1 MVVGLTGGIGS
12 GKSLVAKAFC
22 SFQNTVYYHADEE
35 AKNLMNTS
43 ASIQQEIILEF
54 GKKSYQDNQLNRT
67 YISSMVFKNPELLKK
82 LNSIVHPAVKAHFK
96 NFINSYNPNT
106 LIIYENAILF
116 ESKSNLNC
124 DIIISVYTPLDIR
137 IKRTML
143 RDQSSR
149 AAVEFRIKNQ
159 YSEKIKHLQ
168 SNYIIYNSTQEK
180 VQFQVI
186 RIHNILTKKPFVFD

>member
-116 ESKSNLNC
+116 ETGSDLVC
-124 DIIISVYTPLDIR
+124 DVVISVCAPLKER
-137 IKRTML
+137 IKRVVE
-143 RDQSSR
+143 RDHINEEKVIDRIMNQWPDSMRNLLSNYL
-149 AAVEFRIKNQ
+149 VINIDKKETLLKIKN
-159 YSEKIKHLQ
+159 
-168 SNYIIYNSTQEK
+168 IY
-180 VQFQVI
+180 
-186 RIHNILTKKPFVFD
+186 NILTKNLPFF

>member
-1 MVVGLTGGIGS
+1 MVVGITGGIGS

-116 ESKSNLNC
+116 ETGSDLVC
-124 DIIISVYTPLDIR
+124 DVVISVCAPLKER
-137 IKRTML
+137 IKRVVE
-143 RDQSSR
+143 RDHINEEKVMDRIMNQWPDSMRNLLSNYL
-149 AAVEFRIKNQ
+149 VINIDKKETLLKIKN
-159 YSEKIKHLQ
+159 
-168 SNYIIYNSTQEK
+168 IY
-180 VQFQVI
+180 
-186 RIHNILTKKPFVFD
+186 NILTKNLTFF

>member
-116 ESKSNLNC
+116 ETGSDLVC
-124 DIIISVYTPLDIR
+124 DVVISVCAPLKER
-137 IKRTML
+137 IKRVVE
-143 RDQSSR
+143 RDHINEEKVMDRIMNQWPDSMRNLLSNYL
-149 AAVEFRIKNQ
+149 VINIDKKETLLKIKN
-159 YSEKIKHLQ
+159 
-168 SNYIIYNSTQEK
+168 IY
-180 VQFQVI
+180 
-186 RIHNILTKKPFVFD
+186 NILTKNLTFF

>member
-116 ESKSNLNC
+116 ETGSDLVC
-124 DIIISVYTPLDIR
+124 DVVISVCAPLKER
-137 IKRTML
+137 IKGVVE
-143 RDQSSR
+143 RDHINEEKVIDRIMNQWPDSMRNLLSNYL
-149 AAVEFRIKNQ
+149 VINIDKKETLLKIKN
-159 YSEKIKHLQ
+159 
-168 SNYIIYNSTQEK
+168 IY
-180 VQFQVI
+180 
-186 RIHNILTKKPFVFD
+186 NILTKNLTFF

>member
-1 MVVGLTGGIGS
+1 MVVGITGGIGS
-12 GKSLVAKAFC
+12 GKSLIAKAFC

-67 YISSMVFKNPELLKK
+67 YISSLVFKNPELLKK

-116 ESKSNLNC
+116 ETGSDLVC
-124 DIIISVYTPLDIR
+124 DVVISVCAPLKERVKRVVERDHINEEKVMDR
-137 IKRTML
+137 IMNQWPDSKRNLLSNYLVINIDKKETL
-143 RDQSSR
+143 LK
-149 AAVEFRIKNQ
+149 IKN
-159 YSEKIKHLQ
+159 
-168 SNYIIYNSTQEK
+168 IY
-180 VQFQVI
+180 
-186 RIHNILTKKPFVFD
+186 NILTKNLTFF